1 MFMVHLKGCFFPQ
14 MVSLLSESTKDSRIC
29 PIDNEMSCKLQ
40 FKGWVVL
47 SGINWH
53 HLERGSFMTN
63 TGLARSLRHT
73 LSWSFS
79 AWICL
84 LCRPVTWHLFP
95 LQVGEPLRWFYS
107 PAAIRGVEPMT
118 HSYGSHF
125 HSFYFYLSVQEALK
139 SSKLL
144 LDCSSK
150 EDLKWKVGREG
161 LGLSWL
167 LHLRWCHP

>member
-1 MFMVHLKGCFFPQ
+1 
-14 MVSLLSESTKDSRIC
+14 MVSQLSESTKDFRIC
-29 PIDNEMSCKLQ
+29 PINNEMSCKLQ

-47 SGINWH
+47 RGINWH
-53 HLERGSFMTN
+53 HLERRCFTTN
-63 TGLARSLRHT
+63 TRLAHSVAH
-73 LSWSFS
+73 SWSFS

-107 PAAIRGVEPMT
+107 PAAIRGVGPMT
-118 HSYGSHF
+118 RSYGSHF
-125 HSFYFYLSVQEALK
+125 HSFYFYLSFREALK

-150 EDLKWKVGREG
+150 ENPKWKVGREG
-161 LGLSWL
+161 LRLDSCISGGVIIRHFPL
-167 LHLRWCHP
+167 